1 MERIINTI
9 GRAGNYMATMGIAD
23 FIDIIIVAFLI
34 YRTIWFVRKSS
45 FINLAKGLIL
55 VLLALWASE
64 FFGLIMINYILRKGV
79 ELGMIALVIL
89 FQPELRRLLERM
101 GSTLNTNIGASGTD
115 LTRAISEVAQACGDM
130 AATNTGALLV
140 FERNVSLAPIIGT
153 GSVVNADASA
163 ELIKNLFFKNAP
175 LHDGAVILRDGRIEA
190 AGCILPLSKRQNI
203 SKDYGTRHRAGFGVA
218 EESDAIAVIVS
229 EERGDICV
237 AIHDEIK
244 RHVSAGELATILTK
258 ELIREEKRD
267 EKLGF
272 FGTVK
277 AFFKQTDDDD
287 SDDMEGS
294 EDTDNSEDEHED
306 KH

>member
-1 MERIINTI
+1 MEKIINTI

-101 GSTLNTNIGASGTD
+101 GSTLNTNIGVSGTD

-130 AATNTGALLV
+130 AATKTGALLV
-140 FERNVSLAPIIGT
+140 FERNVSLSPIIGT

-258 ELIREEKRD
+258 ELIREEKKD
-267 EKLGF
+267 EKLGL
-272 FGTVK
+272 FGAIK

-287 SDDMEGS
+287 S

>member
-1 MERIINTI
+1 MRGLRMERITNIL

-34 YRTIWFVRKSS
+34 YRTIWFIRKSS

-55 VLLALWASE
+55 VLAALWASE
-64 FFGLIMINYILRKGV
+64 FFGLIMINYILRKAV

-101 GSTLNTNIGASGTD
+101 GSTLNTNIGASGTE

-203 SKDYGTRHRAGFGVA
+203 SKDYGTRHRAGFGVC

-244 RHVSAGELATILTK
+244 RHVSTGELATILTK
-258 ELIREEKRD
+258 ELIHEEKKD
-267 EKLGF
+267 EKLGLFAGIMKF
-272 FGTVK
+272 FR
-277 AFFKQTDDDD
+277 QTD
-287 SDDMEGS
+287 
-294 EDTDNSEDEHED
+294 EDAEDEDNSEDEHED
-306 KH
+306 KY

>member
-130 AATNTGALLV
+130 AATKTGALLV
-140 FERNVSLAPIIGT
+140 FERKVSLSPIIGT

-203 SKDYGTRHRAGFGVA
+203 SKDYGTRHRAGFGIA

-229 EERGDICV
+229 EERGDISV

-258 ELIREEKRD
+258 ELISEEKKD

-272 FGTVK
+272 FGAIKT
-277 AFFKQTDDDD
+277 FFKQTDDDD
-287 SDDMEGS
+287 S
-294 EDTDNSEDEHED
+294 EDTDDSEDEHED